1 MACYEEEVER
11 LTTFQMNN
19 AIDAALSPKKI
30 LRVAYY
36 IRVSHAE
43 QVSKEN
49 SLPAQKKALEEW
61 TQKQGAKCVGL
72 YADEGKTAAKQ
83 IRKRKEIHRL
93 LQDIRDDKIDLVIFT
108 RFDRFTRNPEEYFKM
123 METFNEKGVQWKAI
137 AQPELDLNTDMGQ
150 TLILFYLGMGRQEIA
165 NISER
170 IKATASV
177 RIQKG
182 SPITGSQN
190 MPMSHTIGT
199 DDRGNKIVIKDPE
212 TEPLVWAYINH
223 YEQHHSK
230 RAATFHVNELFG
242 VDHHYNSYNNM
253 MKNTMMYG
261 HYKGTDGYCD
271 AYVTKERWESW
282 QEINKKNIWH
292 RSSDEDAVYIFSQ
305 LCECGC
311 CGKRMVGTSTTTRG
325 RKYYYY
331 RCNKAMMSGQCDLKY
346 TQSETKIEKYLLER
360 IKPEIEQYIAD
371 YELKLAQPVQRPK
384 VDKVKKLEQELE
396 RVNYQ
401 FQKNRISVEKY
412 DEQYEDL
419 VKRISEARAEEEAAE
434 KPPEPKDLEPLKEF
448 LKMDILKIYPTL
460 SREEKRIL
468 WRSVIDNI
476 VVSKDGN
483 LTVKFL

>member
-1 MACYEEEVER
+1 
-11 LTTFQMNN
+11 MNSELKV
-19 AIDAALSPKKI
+19 LSVGKV

-36 IRVSHAE
+36 IRVSTAE

-49 SLPAQKKALEEW
+49 SLPAQKAALDAWAE
-61 TQKQGAKCVGL
+61 KSGAKCVGI

-83 IRKRKEIHRL
+83 IRKRKAIHQM

-170 IKATASV
+170 IKATAAV

-182 SPITGSQN
+182 SPITGAHN
-190 MPMSHTIGT
+190 MPLSHTVGT
-199 DDRGNKIVIKDPE
+199 DERGNKIVIRDPK
-212 TEPLVWAYINH
+212 TEAIVWEFINH
-223 YEQHHSK
+223 YEKHHSK
-230 RAATFHVNELFG
+230 RAAVIHTNELFG
-242 VDHHYNSYNNM
+242 LEYHYHTYS
-253 MKNTMMYG
+253 KVLKSTFMYG
-261 HYKGTDGYCD
+261 HYKGNDNYCE

-282 QEINKKNIWH
+282 QAINKRNVWH
-292 RSSDEDAVYIFSQ
+292 RKSDENSVYIFSQ
-305 LCECGC
+305 LCMCECC
-311 CGKRMVGTSTTTRG
+311 NCRLTGKKTTARG
-325 RKYYYY
+325 RTYYYY
-331 RCNKAMMSGQCDLKY
+331 VCNQAVMHKLCSRNL
-346 TQSETKIEKYLLER
+346 SINEK
-360 IKPEIEQYIAD
+360 KIEQYLIDHIKPMIEEYIAE
-371 YELKLAQPVQRPK
+371 YEIKLAQPVQRPK

-419 VKRISEARAEEEAAE
+419 VKRIAEARAEEVAAE
-434 KPPEPKDLEPLKEF
+434 KPPELKDLEPLREF
-448 LKMDILKIYPTL
+448 LKMDILSIYPTL
-460 SREEKRIL
+460 SREEKRTL
-468 WRSVIDNI
+468 WRSVIDQII
-476 VVSKDGN
+476 VSGDGN
-483 LTVKFL
+483 YTVKFL

>member
-1 MACYEEEVER
+1 MSVFEMNKLIDNA
-11 LTTFQMNN
+11 LT
-19 AIDAALSPKKI
+19 PKKV
-30 LRVAYY
+30 LRIAYY
-36 IRVSHAE
+36 IRVSTAE

-49 SLPAQKKALEEW
+49 SLPAQKLALDAWCE
-61 TQKQGAKCVGL
+61 KNGAKCVGV

-83 IRKRKEIHRL
+83 IRKRKEIHRM

-123 METFNEKGVQWKAI
+123 METFNEKGIQWKAI
-137 AQPELDLNTDMGQ
+137 NQPELDLNTDMGQ
-150 TLILFYLGMGRQEIA
+150 TLILFYLGMGKQEIA

-199 DDRGNKIVIKDPE
+199 DERGNKIVIKDPE
-212 TEPLVWAYINH
+212 MEPLVWAFIEH
-223 YEQHHSK
+223 YEIHHSK
-230 RAATFHVNELFG
+230 RAATFYVNELFG
-242 VDHHYNSYNNM
+242 VEYHYNSYNKM

-282 QEINKKNIWH
+282 QAINKKNIWH
-292 RSSDEDAVYIFSQ
+292 RSSEEDAVYIFSQ
-305 LCECGC
+305 LCVCGC
-311 CGKRMVGTSTTTRG
+311 CGRRMPGTSTTSHG

-331 RCNKAMMSGQCDLKY
+331 RCNKSAMSGACSRK
-346 TQSETKIEKYLLER
+346 TKASEAKIEMYLLAQ
-360 IKPEIEQYIAD
+360 IKPEIKKYIAE
-371 YELKLAQPVQRPK
+371 YEVSIAQPVQRPK
-384 VDKVKKLEQELE
+384 VDRVKKLEQELE

-419 VKRISEARAEEEAAE
+419 VRRIAEARAEEEAAE
-434 KPPEPKDLEPLKEF
+434 KPPEPRDLEPLRDF
-448 LKMDILKIYPTL
+448 LKMDILSMYPTL

-468 WRSVIDNI
+468 WRSVIDKI
-476 VVSKDGN
+476 VVEADGTF
-483 LTVKFL
+483 TVKFL

>member
-1 MACYEEEVER
+1 MKTY
-11 LTTFQMNN
+11 Q
-19 AIDAALSPKKI
+19 IDEIYNPITKKV

-36 IRVSHAE
+36 IRVSTAE

-49 SLPAQKKALEEW
+49 SLPAQKAALDAW
-61 TQKQGAKCVGL
+61 TEAQGAKCVGV

-83 IRKRKEIHRL
+83 IKKRKAIHRL

-123 METFNEKGVQWKAI
+123 METFNAKGVQWKAI
-137 AQPELDLNTDMGQ
+137 NQTELDLNTDMGQ

-170 IKATASV
+170 IKATAAV

-182 SPITGSQN
+182 SPITGAHN
-190 MPMSHTIGT
+190 LPMSHTIGL

-212 TEPLVWAYINH
+212 TEPLVWAFINH
-223 YEQHHSK
+223 FEQNHSK
-230 RAATFHVNELFG
+230 RGATFYVNELFG
-242 VDHHYNSYNNM
+242 VEHHYNTYNKM
-253 MKNTMMYG
+253 MKSPFMYG
-261 HYKGTDGYCD
+261 HYKGNDQYCEP
-271 AYVTKERWESW
+271 YVTKERWESW
-282 QEINKKNIWH
+282 QQINDRNIRH
-292 RSSDEDAVYIFSQ
+292 RSSEENAVYIFTQ
-305 LCECGC
+305 LCVCSC
-311 CGKRMVGTSTTTRG
+311 CGRRMAGTKTSPGGVT
-325 RKYYYY
+325 YYYY
-331 RCNKAMMSGQCDLKY
+331 RCNKSMMGGACAQK
-346 TQSETKIEKYLLER
+346 TKGSEAKIEKYLLAQV
-360 IKPEIEQYIAD
+360 KPEIEKHIAE

-434 KPPEPKDLEPLKEF
+434 KPPEPRDLEPLKEF
-448 LKMDILKIYPTL
+448 LKMDILTVYPTL
-460 SREEKRIL
+460 SREEKRSL
-468 WRSVIDNI
+468 WRSVVDEI
-476 VVSKDGN
+476 VISKDGEM
-483 LTVKFL
+483 TVKFL

>member
-1 MACYEEEVER
+1 M
-11 LTTFQMNN
+11 
-19 AIDAALSPKKI
+19 KKYNVDEI
-30 LRVAYY
+30 VDPITKKVLRVAYY
-36 IRVSHAE
+36 IRVSTAE

-49 SLPAQKKALEEW
+49 SLPAQQAALDAWCE
-61 TQKQGAKCVGL
+61 KNGAKCVGV

-83 IRKRKEIHRL
+83 IRKRKAIHRL

-137 AQPELDLNTDMGQ
+137 NQTELDLNTDMGQ

-165 NISER
+165 NVSER
-170 IKATASV
+170 IKATAAV

-182 SPITGSQN
+182 SPITGAHCL
-190 MPMSHTIGT
+190 PLSHTIST
-199 DDRGNKIVIKDPE
+199 DDKGHKIVIKDPA
-212 TEPLVWAYINH
+212 TEPIVWAYVEH

-242 VDHHYNSYNNM
+242 LEHSYNVYNKM
-253 MKNTMMYG
+253 INNTLMYG
-261 HYKGTDGYCD
+261 HYKGVDDYCEP
-271 AYVTKERWESW
+271 YVSKERWESW
-282 QEINKKNIWH
+282 QAINKKNIWH
-292 RSSDEDAVYIFSQ
+292 RSTDEENIYIFTQ
-305 LCECGC
+305 LLNCGT
-311 CGKRMVGTSTTTRG
+311 CGNRLCGTSTTSNG
-325 RKYYYY
+325 RRYHYY
-331 RCNKAMMSGQCDLKY
+331 RCNKSSMSKQC
-346 TQSETKIEKYLLER
+346 TQARTMNEMKIEKLLLKR

-401 FQKNRISVEKY
+401 FQKNRISIEKY

-434 KPPEPKDLEPLKEF
+434 KPPEMKDLEHLKEF
-448 LKMDILKIYPTL
+448 LKMDILSVYPTL

-468 WRSVIDNI
+468 WRSVISSIDI
-476 VVSKDGN
+476 YPDGTMSVN
-483 LTVKFL
+483 YL

>member
-1 MACYEEEVER
+1 
-11 LTTFQMNN
+11 MNN
-19 AIDAALSPKKI
+19 TITAALNPKKV

-36 IRVSHAE
+36 IRVSTAE

-49 SLPAQKKALEEW
+49 SLPAQKAALDAW
-61 TQKQGAKCVGL
+61 TEKQGAKCVGL

-137 AQPELDLNTDMGQ
+137 NQPELDLNTDMGQ

-212 TEPLVWAYINH
+212 TEPLVWAFINH

-230 RAATFHVNELFG
+230 RGATFHVNEMFG
-242 VDHHYNSYNNM
+242 VDYHYNSYNKM

-261 HYKGTDGYCD
+261 HYKGTDGYCE
-271 AYVTKERWESW
+271 AYVTRERWESW
-282 QEINKKNIWH
+282 QAINKKNIWH

-311 CGKRMVGTSTTTRG
+311 CGNRMAGTKTSPGG
-325 RKYYYY
+325 RTYYYY
-331 RCNKAMMSGQCDLKY
+331 RCNKSMMSGVCSQRAKG
-346 TQSETKIEKYLLER
+346 SEAKIEKYLLEQ
-360 IKPEIEQYIAD
+360 IKPEIEKHIAE
-371 YELKLAQPVQRPK
+371 YEVAIAQPVQRPK

-401 FQKNRISVEKY
+401 FQKNRISIEKY

-448 LKMDILKIYPTL
+448 LKMDILSIYPTL

-468 WRSVIDNI
+468 WRSVIENI
-476 VVSKDGN
+476 VVSGDGD

>member
-1 MACYEEEVER
+1 M
-11 LTTFQMNN
+11 TTFQINN
-19 AIDAALSPKKI
+19 AIDAALNPKKV

-36 IRVSHAE
+36 IRVSTAE

-49 SLPAQKKALEEW
+49 SLPAQKAALDAW
-61 TQKQGAKCVGL
+61 TEKQGAKCVGV

-83 IRKRKEIHRL
+83 IKKRKAIHRM
-93 LQDIRDDKIDLVIFT
+93 LQDIRDGLIDLVIFT

-170 IKATASV
+170 IKATAAV

-190 MPMSHTIGT
+190 MPISHTIGL
-199 DDRGNKIVIKDPE
+199 DDRGNKIVIRDVEK
-212 TEPLVWAYINH
+212 EPLVWAFIEH

-230 RAATFHVNELFG
+230 RAATFYVNELFG
-242 VDHHYNSYNNM
+242 VDYHYKTYDKAVKS
-253 MKNTMMYG
+253 TMMYG
-261 HYKGTDGYCD
+261 HYKGTDNYCE

-282 QEINKKNIWH
+282 QQISKKNIWH
-292 RSSDEDAVYIFSQ
+292 RTHKEDSVYIFSQ
-305 LCECGC
+305 LCVCGC
-311 CGKRMVGTSTTTRG
+311 CGNRLSGTKTTPDART
-325 RKYYYY
+325 YYYY
-331 RCNKAMMSGQCDLKY
+331 RCNKSLLGGACSHKLKA
-346 TQSETKIEKYLLER
+346 SEAKIEKYLLEQ
-360 IKPEIEQYIAD
+360 IKPMIEQYIAD
-371 YELKLAQPVQRPK
+371 YEVKLAQPVQRPK

-448 LKMDILKIYPTL
+448 LKMDILNAYPTL

-468 WRSVIDNI
+468 WRSVIENI
-476 VVSKDGN
+476 VMEKDGSF
-483 LTVKFL
+483 TVKFL

>member
-1 MACYEEEVER
+1 M
-11 LTTFQMNN
+11 TTFQMNN
-19 AIDAALSPKKI
+19 MIDAALNPKKV

-36 IRVSHAE
+36 IRVSTAE

-49 SLPAQKKALEEW
+49 SLPAQKAALDAW
-61 TQKQGAKCVGL
+61 TEANGAKCVGL

-83 IRKRKEIHRL
+83 IRKRKAIHRL
-93 LQDIRDDKIDLVIFT
+93 LQDIQDDKIDLVIFT

-123 METFNEKGVQWKAI
+123 METFNEKGIQWKAI
-137 AQPELDLNTDMGQ
+137 NQPELDLKTDMGQ
-150 TLILFYLGMGRQEIA
+150 TLILFYLGMGKQEIA

-170 IKATASV
+170 IKATAAV

-182 SPITGSQN
+182 SPITGAHN
-190 MPMSHTIGT
+190 MPISHTIGT
-199 DDRGNKIVIKDPE
+199 DDRGNKIVIRDPE
-212 TEPLVWAYINH
+212 KEPLVWAFINH

-230 RAATFHVNELFG
+230 RAATFYVNELFG
-242 VDHHYNSYNNM
+242 VEHHYNSYDKM
-253 MKNTMMYG
+253 LKNTMMYG

-292 RSSDEDAVYIFSQ
+292 RKRDDNRVYIFTQ
-305 LCECGC
+305 LVYCDC
-311 CGKRMVGTSTTTRG
+311 CGNRMVGSSTT
-325 RKYYYY
+325 RKEKTYYYY
-331 RCNKAMMSGQCDLKY
+331 KCSKATMSKTCTMSY
-346 TQSETKIEKYLLER
+346 VPTEHKIEKYLLAQ
-360 IKPEIEQYIAD
+360 IKPEIEQYIAE

-401 FQKNRISVEKY
+401 FQKNRISIEKY

-419 VKRISEARAEEEAAE
+419 VRRIAEARAEEEAAE

-448 LKMDILKIYPTL
+448 LKMDILSIYPDL

-468 WRSVIDNI
+468 WRSVIENI
-476 VVSKDGN
+476 VVSKDGSF
-483 LTVKFL
+483 TVKFL

>member
-1 MACYEEEVER
+1 M
-11 LTTFQMNN
+11 TTFQMNN
-19 AIDAALSPKKI
+19 AIDVALNPKKV

-36 IRVSHAE
+36 IRVSTAE

-49 SLPAQKKALEEW
+49 SLPAQKGALNAW
-61 TQKQGAKCVGL
+61 TEKQGAKCVGV

-123 METFNEKGVQWKAI
+123 METFNEKGIQWKAI

-190 MPMSHTIGT
+190 MPLSHTIGT

-212 TEPLVWAYINH
+212 TEPLVWAYIDH

-242 VDHHYNSYNNM
+242 VENHYNTYDKVIKS
-253 MKNTMMYG
+253 TFMYG
-261 HYKGTDGYCD
+261 HYKGNDNYCEP
-271 AYVTKERWESW
+271 YVTKERWESW
-282 QEINKKNIWH
+282 QEINKKNIRH
-292 RSSDEDAVYIFSQ
+292 RKSDENAVYIFSQ
-305 LCECGC
+305 LCVCSC
-311 CGKRMVGTSTTTRG
+311 CGRRLTGTKTRPNG
-325 RKYYYY
+325 KVYYYY
-331 RCNKAMMSGQCDLKY
+331 RCNKSMMGGTC
-346 TQSETKIEKYLLER
+346 TQKTKGSEAKIEKYLLEQ
-360 IKPEIEQYIAD
+360 IKPEIEQYIAE
-371 YELKLAQPVQRPK
+371 YELKLAQPIQRPK

-419 VKRISEARAEEEAAE
+419 VKRIAEARAEEEAAE

-460 SREEKRIL
+460 SREEKRSL
-468 WRSVIDNI
+468 WRSVVDQI
-476 VVSKDGN
+476 VVEADGSC
-483 LTVKFL
+483 TVKFL

>member
-1 MACYEEEVER
+1 M
-11 LTTFQMNN
+11 
-19 AIDAALSPKKI
+19 KKYQVDEI
-30 LRVAYY
+30 IEPITKKVLRVAYY
-36 IRVSHAE
+36 IRVSTAE

-49 SLPAQKKALEEW
+49 SLPAQQAALDAW
-61 TQKQGAKCVGL
+61 TEAQGAKCVGL

-83 IRKRKEIHRL
+83 IKKRKAIHRM
-93 LQDIRDDKIDLVIFT
+93 LQDIRDGKIDLVIFT

-137 AQPELDLNTDMGQ
+137 NQTELDLNTDMGQ

-170 IKATASV
+170 IKATAAV

-182 SPITGSQN
+182 SPITGAHCL
-190 MPMSHTIGT
+190 PMSHTVGL

-212 TEPLVWAYINH
+212 TEPLVWAYIEH
-223 YEQHHSK
+223 YEQHQSK

-242 VDHHYNSYNNM
+242 VDHHYKVYNNM

-261 HYKGTDGYCD
+261 HYKGVDDYCES
-271 AYVTKERWESW
+271 YVTKERWEKW
-282 QEINKKNIWH
+282 QELSNKNIWH
-292 RSSDEDAVYIFSQ
+292 RGDYKDAAYIFSQ
-305 LCECGC
+305 LVICEC
-311 CGKRMVGTSTTTRG
+311 CGNRMAGTSTTSRG
-325 RKYYYY
+325 RKYFYY
-331 RCNKAMMSGQCDLKY
+331 RCNTAAMSGQCERRNALPEAKV
-346 TQSETKIEKYLLER
+346 EKYLLAQ
-360 IKPEIEQYIAD
+360 IKPEIEKYIAE
-371 YELKLAQPVQRPK
+371 YEVKLAQPVQRPK

-401 FQKNRISVEKY
+401 FQKNRISIEKY

-434 KPPEPKDLEPLKEF
+434 KLPEPKDLEPLKAF
-448 LKMDILKIYPTL
+448 LESNILDAYPTL

-476 VVSKDGN
+476 VVAADGSY
-483 LTVKFL
+483 TVKFL

>member
-1 MACYEEEVER
+1 MACCENEVER

-19 AIDAALSPKKI
+19 AISTALNPKKV

-36 IRVSHAE
+36 IRVSTAE

-49 SLPAQKKALEEW
+49 SLPAQKAALDAW
-61 TQKQGAKCVGL
+61 TEKQGAKCVGL

-83 IRKRKEIHRL
+83 IRKRKAIHQM

-123 METFNEKGVQWKAI
+123 METFNAAGVQWKAI
-137 AQPELDLNTDMGQ
+137 NQPELDLNTDMGQ

-170 IKATASV
+170 IKATAAV

-182 SPITGSQN
+182 SPVTGAHN
-190 MPMSHTIGT
+190 MPISHTIGL
-199 DDRGNKIVIKDPE
+199 DDRGNKIVIRDPE
-212 TEPLVWAYINH
+212 KEPLVWAYIDH

-230 RAATFHVNELFG
+230 RAATFHVNDLFG
-242 VDHHYNSYNNM
+242 VDYHYNTYDKF
-253 MKNTMMYG
+253 MKSTFMYG
-261 HYKGTDGYCD
+261 HYKGNDRYCE

-282 QEINKKNIWH
+282 QAINKKNIWH
-292 RSSDEDAVYIFSQ
+292 RKSEENAVYIFTQ
-305 LCECGC
+305 LCVCSC
-311 CGKRMVGTSTTTRG
+311 CGRRLSGSKTCPNGTT
-325 RKYYYY
+325 YYYY
-331 RCNKAMMSGQCDLKY
+331 RCNKSMMGGTCAQK
-346 TQSETKIEKYLLER
+346 TKGSEAKIEKYLLER
-360 IKPEIEQYIAD
+360 IKPEIEQYIAE
-371 YELKLAQPVQRPK
+371 YEVKIAQPVQRPK

-401 FQKNRISVEKY
+401 FQKNRISIEKY

-419 VKRISEARAEEEAAE
+419 VNRISEARAEEEAAE

-448 LKMDILKIYPTL
+448 LKMDILKLYPTL

-476 VVSKDGN
+476 VVSKDGSV
-483 LTVKFL
+483 TVKFL

>member
-1 MACYEEEVER
+1 
-11 LTTFQMNN
+11 MNSESK
-19 AIDAALSPKKI
+19 ILSVGKV

-36 IRVSHAE
+36 IRVSTAE

-49 SLPAQKKALEEW
+49 SLPAQKAALDAW
-61 TQKQGAKCVGL
+61 TEKQGAKCVGI

-83 IRKRKEIHRL
+83 IRKRKAIHQM

-123 METFNEKGVQWKAI
+123 METLNEKGVQWKAI

-170 IKATASV
+170 IKATAAV

-199 DDRGNKIVIKDPE
+199 DERGNKIVIKDPE
-212 TEPLVWAYINH
+212 TEHLVWAFIEH

-230 RAATFHVNELFG
+230 RAATFYVNELFG
-242 VDHHYNSYNNM
+242 VDYHYNSYSTM

-282 QEINKKNIWH
+282 QAINKRNIWH

-305 LCECGC
+305 LCVCGS
-311 CGKRMVGTSTTTRG
+311 CGGRMAGTKTTPKKRTF
-325 RKYYYY
+325 YYY
-331 RCNKAMMSGQCDLKY
+331 RCNKSVLSGAC
-346 TQSETKIEKYLLER
+346 TQRAKGSEAKIEKYLLER
-360 IKPEIEQYIAD
+360 IKPEIEQYIAE

-419 VKRISEARAEEEAAE
+419 VKRISEARAEEIAAE

-448 LKMDILKIYPTL
+448 LKMDILGTYPTL

-476 VVSKDGN
+476 VVSKDGEI
-483 LTVKFL
+483 TVKFL